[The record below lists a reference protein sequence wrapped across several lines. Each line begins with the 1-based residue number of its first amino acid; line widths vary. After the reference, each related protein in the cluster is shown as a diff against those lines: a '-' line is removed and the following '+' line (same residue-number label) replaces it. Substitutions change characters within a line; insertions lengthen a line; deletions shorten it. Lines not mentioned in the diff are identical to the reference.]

1 LIVAASALAATLL
14 AATSKSS
21 SGGISIF
28 YLFLLV
34 AVAFYFFVYRP
45 QQKKARA
52 MREQANTFDV
62 GDEVLTAGGIVGHVI
77 AIEGDRV
84 TLETSVGASFV
95 VLKQYVLR
103 RLEAPVPDEPDDED
117 VEAPELGEASDGS
130 DDGVPGA
137 SDHAA
142 DPTAEHGGDHAEA
155 PEGDP
160 DAVEGTGAVDGAPPT
175 ARRRR
180 GSGRK
185 RSADPG
191 TGEFDEPTGTDGPS
205 II

>member
-1 LIVAASALAATLL
+1 MLAVPLL
-14 AATSKSS
+14 AASSSSKSS
-21 SGGISIF
+21 TGGISIF

-52 MREQANTFDV
+52 MREQTNKFEV

-77 AIEGDRV
+77 AVEGDRV

-103 RLEAPVPDEPDDED
+103 RLEAPVPEELEDDEES
-117 VEAPELGEASDGS
+117 EAPELGSAADDEADEG
-130 DDGVPGA
+130 
-137 SDHAA
+137 DHAA
-142 DPTAEHGGDHAEA
+142 EDHAAEDHVA
-155 PEGDP
+155 EDHAAEDTDGDA
-160 DAVEGTGAVDGAPPT
+160 DAVEGTGAADGAPPV

-191 TGEFDEPTGTDGPS
+191 SGGFDEPTGTDGPS